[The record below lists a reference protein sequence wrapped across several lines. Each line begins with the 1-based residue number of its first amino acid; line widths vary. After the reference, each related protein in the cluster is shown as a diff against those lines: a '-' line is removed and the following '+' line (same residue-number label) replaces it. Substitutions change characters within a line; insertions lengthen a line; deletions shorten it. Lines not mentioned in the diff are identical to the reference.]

1 MHLSTPDGKISNL
14 ARPRGRY
21 IPETRTSFS
30 KLSAGLVIPETTL
43 RRQLTRLGVAI
54 PKEGFFRSQGED
66 IRQLIHSQQCLS
78 GWNLVAEFSSQEE
91 QVKLAGRQ
99 AAIHRARFEKLLTKI
114 TRK

>member
-1 MHLSTPDGKISNL
+1 MELTTPNGKISNL

-43 RRQLTRLGVAI
+43 RRQLTKLGVAI
-54 PKEGFFRSQGED
+54 PKDGFSRSQGED

-78 GWNLVAEFSSQEE
+78 GWNLVAEWSSNDDR
-91 QVKLAGRQ
+91 VSLAGRQ